1 MAIAKPAMMEAPQLR
16 RTLASIDAMFYLA
29 LSVMAIGVCV
39 GVALH

>member
-1 MAIAKPAMMEAPQLR
+1 MAIAKPAMMEGPQLR